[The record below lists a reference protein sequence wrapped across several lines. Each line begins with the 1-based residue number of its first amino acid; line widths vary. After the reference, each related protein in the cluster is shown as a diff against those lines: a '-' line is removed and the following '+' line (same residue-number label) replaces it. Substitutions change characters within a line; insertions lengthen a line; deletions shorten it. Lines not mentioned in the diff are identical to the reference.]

1 MLIDLLRN
9 KARQGTL
16 VMVMSRS
23 SWSYLIFQCW
33 ELVKLFVSSSS
44 SKEWLKLHADSVLLW
59 TLLSLLSFVSFFV
72 KFFCLLL
79 LCVRSIS
86 EPSRP
91 YLFSNT
97 LAPSAWDWKHRKD
110 DESAKFGRDV
120 SNFLEHA
127 LKSSIRSFWI
137 SSFEFPFSKSWTK
150 IWTRLVMS
158 SSWELRLLVL
168 LWRLVKKLLK

>member
-120 SNFLEHA
+120 SNFFRA
-127 LKSSIRSFWI
+127 CA
-137 SSFEFPFSKSWTK
+137 K
-150 IWTRLVMS
+150 IFDS
-158 SSWELRLLVL
+158 
-168 LWRLVKKLLK
+168 KLLNILFWVSVQQKLDQNLDQISDELQLRAEVAGASLEVG